1 MSRTV
6 LVALGSL
13 VALSVP
19 AIAAQGQGATRLDL
33 ARAYVRF
40 EAALLEREPVGEE
53 LATASLALDQATAR
67 FFLGDAAASIEA
79 LDRATLDLGPQALER
94 GAGLGWLAARLE
106 LEPAHGL
113 VGAKAG
119 PALVRRPLYAVEDAE
134 EVADEA
140 TGGRVVLVEGN
151 GEPLFAL
158 DAPRPGS
165 APVRLGDALELPTPR
180 TLYVELRD
188 AAGRV
193 HQRLPWPVLHAEPA
207 ARAAELRARLGTL
220 IEARIASRE
229 PLPIERALATFADR
243 VELLDPRVDANAGA
257 RLGSDAV
264 ALEADLAREFEALRA
279 GTDPY
284 RGRPDALWRV
294 ARLSGVEVPLW
305 TIAPPRAP
313 GAPAPPLVI
322 ALHGAGGEE
331 SQWIEAYGRG
341 ALVTLARERGCLLVL
356 PRTYALTGRPDLFAE
371 LLLDVAHDQLFDPTR
386 VLVIGHSMGAAAA
399 ADLANRRPELLRGVA
414 LLAGG
419 ANLLPSPALPRTLI
433 ALGTLDRIVPPA
445 PARRAA
451 LTARTAGAP
460 LELLEFEHHG
470 HTTFVPLALPAAFD
484 LLAR

>member
-1 MSRTV
+1 MSRIV
-6 LVALGSL
+6 LVAWSACL
-13 VALSVP
+13 ALCSSVDS
-19 AIAAQGQGATRLDL
+19 AHAQAATRLDL

-40 EAALLEREPVGEE
+40 EQALLAHEPVGER
-53 LATASLALDQATAR
+53 LAAASLALDQATAR
-67 FFLGDAAASIEA
+67 FFLGDAAAAIGA
-79 LDRATLDLGPQALER
+79 LDRATLDLGPEGLER
-94 GAGLGWLAARLE
+94 GAARAWLAARLE
-106 LEPAHGL
+106 LEPEHGL
-113 VGAKAG
+113 VGGQAG
-119 PALVRRPLYAVEDAE
+119 PALVFEPLYDIEEAAEDAE
-134 EVADEA
+134 PPVDVARSGAPPARALLVDGDGEV
-140 TGGRVVLVEGN
+140 
-151 GEPLFAL
+151 LFAL

-193 HQRLPWPVLHAEPA
+193 IQRLPWPVLRADPA
-207 ARAAELRARLGTL
+207 ARAAELRAELAALRRT
-220 IEARIASRE
+220 AAPSAA
-229 PLPIERALATFADR
+229 RALETFANR
-243 VELLDPRVDANAGA
+243 IGLLDPRAEAGAGA
-257 RLGSDAV
+257 RLASDLAR
-264 ALEADLAREFEALRA
+264 LEADLVRELAELRA
-279 GTDPY
+279 GSDPY
-284 RGRPDALWRV
+284 RGRPGALWRV
-294 ARLSGVEVPLW
+294 ARLLGVEVPLW

-341 ALVTLARERGCLLVL
+341 ALVALARERGCLLVL

-371 LLLDVAHDQLFDPTR
+371 LLLDVAQDQLFDPTR

-399 ADLANRRPELLRGVA
+399 ADLANRRPDLLRGVA

-419 ANLLPSPALPRTLI
+419 ANLLPSPTLPRTLV

-451 LTARTAGAP
+451 LAAGA
-460 LELLEFEHHG
+460 ELLEFEHHG

-484 LLAR
+484 LLER